1 MTYNT
6 ISEDVSERQCAFTI
20 EINAREALA
29 DNGDG
34 PPEKPPNAQRG
45 DLHDARSRVGRLRR
59 QAQRDEGRGA
69 LILNVRVVVA

>member
-20 EINAREALA
+20 EINAREAL
-29 DNGDG
+29 DGEG

-45 DLHDARSRVGRLRR
+45 DLHNARSRVGRLRR